1 MNKLKYNEDD
11 LKHILIED
19 NKLQEISLPNINSKF
34 INKKINNENIYEN
47 EKGDI
52 FKGKIDNGR
61 LQKGKYTWKNGQ
73 IFSGEFSYNK
83 FNKRGKI
90 IFPNKEELTGFFN
103 AENNTI
109 EKAIYTT
116 SKRKY
121 QGSFK
126 NNKLHGKFII
136 KNNEKNPHYLYTG
149 SYLNGNKHGKF
160 ILEKGSIKVT
170 GTFNNGRKNGD
181 FKIYHNNILVFE
193 KIYINDYVVD
203 KLIEQK
209 KYFENKIKYEIKC
222 MSIKKEKDKLLL
234 LLGIYEYLLIYN
246 INIEQKDIIFEKKI
260 SLFKYEYIND
270 ILILKDNKLLL
281 CSSGAKMKLIELF
294 FYDKENSGSTSNTDE
309 NDFKLIEE
317 YNGLDNSKNIFTL
330 IKLSNKLIASGDCE
344 NIILWKENNLEEKKD
359 KDLSDDKTKIR
370 ENSSF
375 TENIYEKIK
384 YFFSSNTEKK
394 SENRF
399 EIISYKTK
407 LSHTYCM
414 LEIKNEKN
422 IITLAVAQPDS
433 KTIIFLQISDE
444 GFIKDKQKS
453 IEKIY
458 SIPSRKKIMSLHNDN
473 KFLIVGC
480 IKQIIIII
488 DLIKYEIAHEIYN
501 ETITYIN
508 PLKKFLILGVLKDKK
523 FNNFEGYLV
532 QNILEITDKKTNIIS
547 ISESKVKHFGNII
560 DAIIYEYE
568 FNNKKN
574 IIIITIGTDQKILIL
589 Y

>member
-260 SLFKYEYIND
+260 SLFKYEY
-270 ILILKDNKLLL
+270 
-281 CSSGAKMKLIELF
+281 
-294 FYDKENSGSTSNTDE
+294 
-309 NDFKLIEE
+309 
-317 YNGLDNSKNIFTL
+317 
-330 IKLSNKLIASGDCE
+330 
-344 NIILWKENNLEEKKD
+344 
-359 KDLSDDKTKIR
+359 
-370 ENSSF
+370 
-375 TENIYEKIK
+375 
-384 YFFSSNTEKK
+384 
-394 SENRF
+394 
-399 EIISYKTK
+399 
-407 LSHTYCM
+407 
-414 LEIKNEKN
+414 
-422 IITLAVAQPDS
+422 
-433 KTIIFLQISDE
+433 
-444 GFIKDKQKS
+444 
-453 IEKIY
+453 
-458 SIPSRKKIMSLHNDN
+458 
-473 KFLIVGC
+473 
-480 IKQIIIII
+480 
-488 DLIKYEIAHEIYN
+488 
-501 ETITYIN
+501 
-508 PLKKFLILGVLKDKK
+508 
-523 FNNFEGYLV
+523 
-532 QNILEITDKKTNIIS
+532 TNI
-547 ISESKVKHFGNII
+547 
-560 DAIIYEYE
+560 
-568 FNNKKN
+568 
-574 IIIITIGTDQKILIL
+574 
-589 Y
+589 